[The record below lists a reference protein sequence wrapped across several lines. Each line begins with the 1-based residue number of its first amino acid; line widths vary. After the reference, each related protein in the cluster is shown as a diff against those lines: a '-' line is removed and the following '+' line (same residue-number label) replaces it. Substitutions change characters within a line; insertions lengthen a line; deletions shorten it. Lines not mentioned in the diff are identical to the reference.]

1 MMDGLAYV
9 RARAAG
15 LLRAPRALG
24 LAGLALAVSL
34 AAASCAGAPVGLV
47 GTPALGAAPALA
59 AEAEA
64 GSSDAPSA
72 GSASSPDDSAA
83 ASGDGAGSSDA
94 ASSPDSSAATSSDAG
109 GSGSS
114 TDASGSSASSPDAAD
129 SSGRLSEVAATEL
142 LDPDRTGSV
151 SVSLLDTDGSPVGG
165 SLAIYR
171 VADAV
176 SDARGWHL
184 EWRAAYASMGDGI
197 SSMTGTLSSAY
208 SRQLAVSLAL
218 IVQAGQDGTE
228 PQAELAV
235 DADGSVTFTGLPV
248 GMYLVRQTQA
258 EAGYAT
264 IDPFVVTVP
273 VEDPTTG
280 QLIYSVEATP
290 KAGAVSRT
298 DEPPTPDEPDEPG
311 TPDTP
316 ETPETPDAPT
326 PEEPSLPRTGQAWT
340 PVLALFFAGVALLL
354 AGAARLRR
362 RA

>member
-15 LLRAPRALG
+15 LPRAPRALG

-34 AAASCAGAPVGLV
+34 AAASCAGALAW
-47 GTPALGAAPALA
+47 TPLGAAPALA

-64 GSSDAPSA
+64 GSGDSSGGATSSDASA
-72 GSASSPDDSAA
+72 ATSSDADGSASSPDDAAA
-83 ASGDGAGSSDA
+83 ASGDGAGSS
-94 ASSPDSSAATSSDAG
+94 
-109 GSGSS
+109 GSS
-114 TDASGSSASSPDAAD
+114 TDASTSSASSAAD

-218 IVQAGQDGTE
+218 IVQAGQAGTE

-316 ETPETPDAPT
+316 ETPETPDTPT

-340 PVLALFFAGVALLL
+340 PVLVLFFAGVALLL

>member
-15 LLRAPRALG
+15 LPRAPRALG

-34 AAASCAGAPVGLV
+34 AAASCAGALAW
-47 GTPALGAAPALA
+47 TPLGAAPALA

-64 GSSDAPSA
+64 
-72 GSASSPDDSAA
+72 
-83 ASGDGAGSSDA
+83 DGAG
-94 ASSPDSSAATSSDAG
+94 
-109 GSGSS
+109 
-114 TDASGSSASSPDAAD
+114 SSPDAAD

-311 TPDTP
+311 TP
-316 ETPETPDAPT
+316 ETPETPDTPT